1 MDGNPVAFT
10 LHRLTS
16 ILDFSIATQADKV
29 KYLLLTA
36 GGETQKLSAS
46 SLDFALENGG
56 AETAVT
62 LSTTDQSNV
71 IALQYTPDGASAD
84 KVEAFFNVPAD
95 LYPTLTLDVIG
106 SDNQMATVTV
116 NRTEAFKAG
125 TLYTKAVSDLQFAP
139 IDAPSLV
146 WPEEDGKTID
156 QVHYITTDE
165 SGMSLNYSAAVTI
178 NVPGGIAGLSVNIT
192 SDYLNNDMGI
202 TTLDLFNETSILGAI
217 EFKDLG
223 LACTSEIQYKNLQ
236 FLILPTLSHW

>member
-1 MDGNPVAFT
+1 MRSSPTRRSQVPRPTSRSGTCVRRPGNDFNSAYDALVATPQAYGAADEAGKVDGNPVAFT

-146 WPEEDGKTID
+146 WAGGRRENNRPSAL
-156 QVHYITTDE
+156 HY
-165 SGMSLNYSAAVTI
+165 
-178 NVPGGIAGLSVNIT
+178 
-192 SDYLNNDMGI
+192 
-202 TTLDLFNETSILGAI
+202 
-217 EFKDLG
+217 
-223 LACTSEIQYKNLQ
+223 
-236 FLILPTLSHW
+236 HR